1 MNPALSIRIPPA
13 ELALIDRAAAVD
25 QRSRT
30 EFMRAAAVN
39 AAEEVLLTRKL
50 VRMDTEAFDHFAA
63 AMEGPATV
71 SQEMLRAFK
80 RTAPW
85 DVA

>member
-1 MNPALSIRIPPA
+1 MNLALSIRIPAA

-30 EFMRAAAVN
+30 EFMRAASIS

-50 VRMDTEAFDHFAA
+50 VRLNPEAFEQFSA
-63 AMEGPATV
+63 AMDGPAEV
-71 SQEMLRAFK
+71 SAEMLRAFT
-80 RTAPW
+80 REAPW
-85 DVA
+85 KVA